1 MMLCSGTETP
11 GPPLNKDNAMF
22 TRRKFLIGGAASFA
36 SGLGFMMPA
45 AASDSLLLADILH
58 GVSDALVSDYI
69 RDHYREGRW
78 DGSHWWYGGH
88 KYTPQEYSIFLE
100 KRYAKVHPEHK
111 MIARGGEPAHWQP
124 GHEARDGWKPGEGGR
139 GWQGSG
145 AGKAPAHNPGRAPE
159 ANTGHAPGA
168 NPGHAPGGSPG
179 RAPGANAG
187 RAPEAN
193 PGHAPGANSGR
204 APGGS
209 PGRAPG
215 ANAGRA
221 PEAGR
226 GQGPGGSAAAKGP
239 AGGNPGMNRG
249 GMPSGSRG
257 PSGPQGGAAGSNRHG
272 GPQAGDGSGRGPSG
286 SFSQQS
292 GRRPEGGR

>member
-11 GPPLNKDNAMF
+11 GPPLNKDKAMF
-22 TRRKFLIGGAASFA
+22 TRRKFLIGGAAAFA

-139 GWQGSG
+139 GWQGNG
-145 AGKAPAHNPGRAPE
+145 AGKTPAHNPGRAQ
-159 ANTGHAPGA
+159 
-168 NPGHAPGGSPG
+168 
-179 RAPGANAG
+179 
-187 RAPEAN
+187 EAN
-193 PGHAPGANSGR
+193 PGHAPGANPGR

-286 SFSQQS
+286 GFSQQS